1 MLLLVGGLSG
11 STSPDASLGFS
22 VVETDGAERWP
33 TLLLA
38 AQCVLRQ
45 NPETGFPSLL
55 DFLFSV
61 INMRP
66 RKIHPFILWNL
77 AVVGNMCQTPIVQ
90 LKLTNDWACT
100 CTCEAPHE
108 PHTGGLAPVGS
119 NSLQCAELR
128 ADGCPKPVGLSAD
141 LVPSINK
148 LVT

>member
-45 NPETGFPSLL
+45 NPETGFPSPGRLL
-55 DFLFSV
+55 DFPFSV

-90 LKLTNDWACT
+90 LKLTNHVSTNQGPPGMQRNRAENDGT
-100 CTCEAPHE
+100 HN
-108 PHTGGLAPVGS
+108 LATSYKTRECIWPFY
-119 NSLQCAELR
+119 N
-128 ADGCPKPVGLSAD
+128 
-141 LVPSINK
+141 
-148 LVT
+148 